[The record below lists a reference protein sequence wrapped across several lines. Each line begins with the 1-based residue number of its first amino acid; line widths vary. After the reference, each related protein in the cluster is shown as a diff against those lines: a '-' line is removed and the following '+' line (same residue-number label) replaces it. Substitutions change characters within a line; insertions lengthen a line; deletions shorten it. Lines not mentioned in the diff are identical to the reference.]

1 MVVIYE
7 NFKLFQ
13 QNNLSINNMDVQIT
27 LIIMVN
33 YLYIKI
39 IYFIELGYYGIAVV
53 LTLYTSLFFGLKF
66 LF

>member
-7 NFKLFQ
+7 NFILFQ